1 LPPDNYYLEALDKL
15 FALEFTGMKLG
26 LDNIRELLV
35 SLGDPQEKYPTIHV
49 AGTNGKGSVSSMLA
63 AALQANGYKTGL
75 YTSPHLVN
83 FTERIKINGDEIP
96 REYVADFL
104 QSHWHKVEEL
114 KATFFE
120 VTTALM
126 FRYFADM
133 KVDIAVIETGL
144 GGRLDGTNVL
154 RQPLATVI
162 TSIGLEHTQILG
174 DTLELIATEKAGIL
188 KQGSPAIVNVEEQ
201 LHHVFTKKA
210 YEVWTSVSFIDN
222 RTSLPQELRSMPL
235 KGRHQKENIRTV
247 LATLGLIALPLDTKK
262 AYHGILTTD
271 SLTKL
276 RARLET
282 VSYED
287 ADKKGVK
294 LILDVGHNAP
304 AFEYISEYFESI
316 GIRPIVVAGFAKD
329 KDIVDIL
336 SLIKRFSSS
345 FVAVSADM
353 HRALSADELHRVAVS
368 NGIDSV
374 LGGSVKDGVALAISS
389 ADKGDVVLL
398 CGSHYVVGEFL
409 STLQP

>member
-1 LPPDNYYLEALDKL
+1 LPQDNHYLDALDKL

-26 LDNIRELLV
+26 LENISELLA
-35 SLGDPQEKYPTIHV
+35 SLGNPQEKYPTIHV

-75 YTSPHLVN
+75 YTSPHLVS
-83 FTERIKINGDEIP
+83 FTERIKINGEEIP

-104 QSHWHKVEEL
+104 ESNWHKVEEL

-126 FRYFADM
+126 FKYFADM
-133 KVDIAVIETGL
+133 KVDVAVIETGL

-174 DTLELIATEKAGIL
+174 DTLELIAGEKAGIF

-210 YEVWTSVSFIDN
+210 YEEGTSVTFVDN
-222 RTSLPQELRSMPL
+222 RSDLPTVLSDMPL
-235 KGRHQKENIRTV
+235 MGRHQQQNIRTV
-247 LATLGLIALPLDTKK
+247 LATLALIKLPVDTQK
-262 AYHGILTTD
+262 AYHGIINTA

-282 VSYED
+282 LSYAI

-294 LILDVGHNAP
+294 LMLDVGHNAP
-304 AFEYISEYFESI
+304 AFEYLREYFQGI
-316 GIRPIVVAGFAKD
+316 GIKPIVVAGFAKD
-329 KDIVDIL
+329 KDVDDIL
-336 SLIKRFSSS
+336 LIIKSFSSL
-345 FVAVSADM
+345 FIAVAADM
-353 HRALSADELHRVAVS
+353 HRALSAEELHRIALS

-374 LGGSVKDGVALAISS
+374 LGGSVNDGIALAISNAS
-389 ADKGDVVLL
+389 KGDVILL
-398 CGSHYVVGEFL
+398 FGSHYVVGEFL
-409 STLQP
+409 ATLPS

>member
-1 LPPDNYYLEALDKL
+1 
-15 FALEFTGMKLG
+15 MKLG
-26 LDNIRELLV
+26 LENISELLA
-35 SLGDPQEKYPTIHV
+35 SLGNPQEQYPTIHV

-63 AALQANGYKTGL
+63 AACQANGYTTGL

-83 FTERIKINGDEIP
+83 FTERIKINGEEIP

-104 QSHWHKVEEL
+104 EANWHKVEEL

-133 KVDIAVIETGL
+133 KVDVAVIETGL

-174 DTLELIATEKAGIL
+174 DTVELIAGEKAGIF

-201 LHHVFTKKA
+201 LRHVFTKKA
-210 YEVWTSVSFIDN
+210 YEVWTSVTFVDN
-222 RTSLPQELRSMPL
+222 KSQLPQELSDMSL
-235 KGRHQKENIRTV
+235 KGRHQEENIRTV
-247 LATLGLIALPLDTKK
+247 LATLGLMSLPLDTKK
-262 AYHGILTTD
+262 AYQGILNTT

-276 RARLET
+276 RARLEEYPY
-282 VSYED
+282 VH
-287 ADKKGVK
+287 ANKKGVK

-304 AFEYISEYFESI
+304 AFEYLRNYFGSN
-316 GIRPIVVAGFAKD
+316 GIKPIIVAGFAKD
-329 KDIVDIL
+329 KDIDDIL
-336 SLIKRFSSS
+336 TIIKSFSSS
-345 FVAVSADM
+345 FVAVGADI
-353 HRALSADELHRVAVS
+353 HRALPAEELHRSAMV

-374 LGGSVKDGVALAISS
+374 LGGNVRDGVSLAISNAS
-389 ADKGDVVLL
+389 RGDIILL

-409 STLQP
+409 AKESLK